1 MKLADIHVTP
11 NYCNTLGLFFE
22 VQVLLRI
29 SFMAVNYLTNP
40 FLSYILKLKKK
51 TIVYNSCTSQ
61 TVNVSED
68 LSCASILIHQTV
80 HSDIAT
86 NRYTSATV
94 NILIYIYTLPC
105 QYSSEAT
112 VIFCIH
118 CHVNA
123 KSSNKIK
130 EGSLGLHTS
139 ATLLWLIHLDP
150 EKQISLIFFWRYW
163 RYDSFY
169 FCVETLNKN
178 NSVKFSLRLLLVEL
192 FSLILL
198 YRGRN

>member
-94 NILIYIYTLPC
+94 NILIYIYIYP
-105 QYSSEAT
+105 SMS
-112 VIFCIH
+112 VFIRGH
-118 CHVNA
+118 CYFLHS

-139 ATLLWLIHLDP
+139 ATLL
-150 EKQISLIFFWRYW
+150 
-163 RYDSFY
+163 
-169 FCVETLNKN
+169 
-178 NSVKFSLRLLLVEL
+178 
-192 FSLILL
+192 
-198 YRGRN
+198 

>member
-130 EGSLGLHTS
+130 GQSGTTYFCHTVMINSPGSRKTDKFDIFLTILKI
-139 ATLLWLIHLDP
+139 WLI
-150 EKQISLIFFWRYW
+150 
-163 RYDSFY
+163 
-169 FCVETLNKN
+169 
-178 NSVKFSLRLLLVEL
+178 L
-192 FSLILL
+192 FLC
-198 YRGRN
+198 GDT

>member
-29 SFMAVNYLTNP
+29 SFMAVNYLTSP
-40 FLSYILKLKKK
+40 FLSYILKRKKK
-51 TIVYNSCTSQ
+51 NIVYNSCTSQ
-61 TVNVSED
+61 TVNVSQD
-68 LSCASILIHQTV
+68 LSCASILIHKTV

-94 NILIYIYTLPC
+94 NILIYIYTFPC

-112 VIFCIH
+112 VIFRIH

-123 KSSNKIK
+123 KSSNEIK
-130 EGSLGLHTS
+130 EGSLGLRTS
-139 ATLLWLIHLDP
+139 ATLL
-150 EKQISLIFFWRYW
+150 
-163 RYDSFY
+163 
-169 FCVETLNKN
+169 
-178 NSVKFSLRLLLVEL
+178 
-192 FSLILL
+192 
-198 YRGRN
+198 